1 MRTYFWLPS
10 YRPSLYGAALPNG
23 AAVRLSVL
31 FAPIS
36 TEGKLFLLACITDT
50 YGPTEFSNRRIIT
63 ADKRLQ
69 RECSAV
75 QFNSVT
81 GWFWRDFPSGAVQ
94 QNPCLGFQTVQK
106 RVWLLLARRTHDTR
120 VVYCTAVIPL
130 RILSVRWW
138 LLLLWPSAGRRCALY
153 MRSKLTT
160 DDGRS
165 WQGSVTTLSV
175 EHRDE
180 RYAGSA
186 ARQHTTATAAVITA
200 VPPSTSSAQPT
211 PAAVAAA
218 VRHDASSKQRSS
230 ARTDCI
236 HDGVVSAGNV
246 FFASANEV
254 VAATVR
260 LRFDGRS
267 TAFQRSL
274 RSQWRNPLAA
284 VTLTSP

>member
-1 MRTYFWLPS
+1 
-10 YRPSLYGAALPNG
+10 
-23 AAVRLSVL
+23 
-31 FAPIS
+31 
-36 TEGKLFLLACITDT
+36 
-50 YGPTEFSNRRIIT
+50 
-63 ADKRLQ
+63 
-69 RECSAV
+69 
-75 QFNSVT
+75 
-81 GWFWRDFPSGAVQ
+81 
-94 QNPCLGFQTVQK
+94 
-106 RVWLLLARRTHDTR
+106 
-120 VVYCTAVIPL
+120 
-130 RILSVRWW
+130 
-138 LLLLWPSAGRRCALY
+138 

-274 RSQWRNPLAA
+274 RS
-284 VTLTSP
+284 